1 MSSSV
6 RKNCNSISMTCLIN
20 DFKMYTISSFLT
32 SFYFERNNK
41 NMYCHIGFFSE
52 SEGLL
57 HFEFRYLQLLY
68 DDVFW
73 AIQSFNSKYS
83 SELPTHEAQIV
94 TFNTIRSLEMI
105 DFIKGTL
112 KVGSVL
118 IRNQYVNRSFTFC
131 HSRLHQFF

>member
-1 MSSSV
+1 MILKCIPLVRSSLPFTS
-6 RKNCNSISMTCLIN
+6 KGIIKTCIVIL
-20 DFKMYTISSFLT
+20 F
-32 SFYFERNNK
+32 
-41 NMYCHIGFFSE
+41 FFSE